1 MGTRKSGGVEKE
13 LQGVTVE
20 QTKVIDFISVDQ
32 NGPVVLTISDHLE
45 WGSDGHLFQLQ
56 EKLNS
61 YLAFIEGGELLNEYP
76 EAAA

>member
-45 WGSDGHLFQLQ
+45 WEVTAISF
-56 EKLNS
+56 NYRRS
-61 YLAFIEGGELLNEYP
+61 
-76 EAAA
+76 